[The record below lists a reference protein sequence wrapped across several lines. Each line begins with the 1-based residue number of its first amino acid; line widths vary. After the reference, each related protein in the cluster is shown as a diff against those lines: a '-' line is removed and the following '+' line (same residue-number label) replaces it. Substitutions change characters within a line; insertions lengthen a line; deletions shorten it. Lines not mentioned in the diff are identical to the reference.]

1 MKLNK
6 KPFALLLTAAMA
18 LSLAGCGGGSTA
30 STTAAPAAAPAGDAA
45 ADTAAPAADDGQ
57 TYVINIG
64 HINDERD
71 SWHLGSEKFKEYVD
85 CLLYTSRCV

>member
-30 STTAAPAAAPAGDAA
+30 TTAAPAAAPAGDAA
-45 ADTAAPAADDGQ
+45 AGTAAPA
-57 TYVINIG
+57 
-64 HINDERD
+64 
-71 SWHLGSEKFKEYVD
+71 
-85 CLLYTSRCV
+85 

>member
-6 KPFALLLTAAMA
+6 NLFALLLTAAMA
-18 LSLAGCGGGSTA
+18 LSLAGCGGSTA
-30 STTAAPAAAPAGDAA
+30 TTAAPAAAPAGDAA
-45 ADTAAPAADDGQ
+45 AGTAAPAAADDGQ

-71 SWHLGSEKFKEYVD
+71 SWHLP
-85 CLLYTSRCV
+85 

>member
-30 STTAAPAAAPAGDAA
+30 TTAAPAAAPAGDAA
-45 ADTAAPAADDGQ
+45 AGTAAPAAADDGQ

-71 SWHLGSEKFKEYVD
+71 SWHLVLRSLRNTWKSIQAD
-85 CLLYTSRCV
+85 ASR

>member
-30 STTAAPAAAPAGDAA
+30 TTAAPAAAPAGDAA
-45 ADTAAPAADDGQ
+45 AGTAAPAAADDGQ

-71 SWHLGSEKFKEYVD
+71 S
-85 CLLYTSRCV
+85 